1 MSISILTGL
10 LDEKLIK
17 VISVFLK
24 SPEKRFYL
32 SEVARKAD
40 VNTATTFRILNK
52 ILKENIIRADVIGK
66 VRTYQLA
73 KGDRVRS
80 LSEILKK
87 DDSDVLDVFC
97 KRITS
102 FPRVKLV
109 LLESKSSNDAKVI
122 IVGDFPSRNAITRVV
137 KELLETHKFK
147 INFAELNPQQYKD
160 MKLLGM
166 MDDKKVLYRKSVSN

>member
-10 LDEKLIK
+10 LDEKLIR
-17 VISVFLK
+17 VISVFMK
-24 SPEKRFYL
+24 NPEKKFYL
-32 SEVARKAD
+32 SEVARKAE

-52 ILKENIIRADVIGK
+52 ILKENIIRADIIGK

-73 KGDRVRS
+73 KGERVQS

-87 DDSDVLDVFC
+87 EDSDVLDVFC

-109 LLESKSSNDAKVI
+109 LLESKTSSEAKVI
-122 IVGDFPSRNAITRVV
+122 IVGDFPSRDAIQRVV
-137 KELLETHKFK
+137 RELLETHKFK
-147 INFAELNPQQYKD
+147 INFVEINAQQYRD

-166 MDDKKVLYRKSVSN
+166 MNDKKVLYRKAGTN